1 MHIETEPTELGSV
14 LAKYRESDP
23 RITIEGPARAK
34 WNIKQDLFD
43 IAMGN
48 IVGNAR
54 KFTPENGK
62 ITIRYSKNEVVV
74 EDTGAGISP
83 EQLPYVFDRFYK
95 ADSMRPNGS
104 GTGLGLTLAK
114 HILEK
119 LHGFRISISSTVGVG
134 TQVTI
139 SQKAAAVNDDLTDS
153 E

>member
-1 MHIETEPTELGSV
+1 
-14 LAKYRESDP
+14 
-23 RITIEGPARAK
+23 
-34 WNIKQDLFD
+34 
-43 IAMGN
+43 MGN

-62 ITIRYSKNEVVV
+62 ITISYTKNEIVV
-74 EDTGAGISP
+74 EDTGSGISP

-119 LHGFRISISSTVGVG
+119 LHGFEIGISSTVGVG
-134 TQVTI
+134 TRVTV
-139 SQKAAAVNDDLTDS
+139 SKKATAVNDELTDPD
-153 E
+153 